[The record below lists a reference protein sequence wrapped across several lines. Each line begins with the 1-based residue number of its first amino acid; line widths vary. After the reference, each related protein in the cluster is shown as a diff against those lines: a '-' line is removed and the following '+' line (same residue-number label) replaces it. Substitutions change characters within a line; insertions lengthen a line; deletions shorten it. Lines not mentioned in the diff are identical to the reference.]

1 MTTEYSDGLT
11 SIIKSIVPVKFVF
24 SKKSKEFDRYFIY
37 KNLDNF
43 IKTFDKTNRAR
54 SAFFPDSPKINNNN
68 NNNKYVYEYDIQ
80 KTFKLLEKIKSTNKY
95 LPMSLREKNKDK
107 IIKENNIKNREYKSF
122 TRLLNNIQPSENF
135 YDRITLDPGRYDPK
149 YSLRFKRTINTYIK
163 HPNINLKKNLLNNE
177 KENFISKYEHKK
189 DKSSNINKTKEIIKN
204 KRKFTKID
212 SNSKE
217 EKKRK
222 YSLLNNYINQSSSQ
236 INLLTKHINSKK
248 HISSF
253 NKTSSSP
260 LLNINLNSRAITPKN
275 GKITLKKNLN
285 RKYNNKKIFS
295 ARIKKHN
302 FNFNLEN
309 KNEEEEINSFGPN
322 TGFLKNVISF
332 DKIRGRNK
340 NLFNI
345 REEIKSIYAPKYD
358 TIRPKMQIKEFTLRK
373 SLRSFKKYVV
383 GKIIR
388 SYHCTPNYFIFDI
401 NENKNIEG
409 DYKYIFEKKY

>member
-1 MTTEYSDGLT
+1 MTTEYSDELT

-54 SAFFPDSPKINNNN
+54 SAFFPDSPKNNNN
-68 NNNKYVYEYDIQ
+68 QNKYIYENDIQ
-80 KTFKLLEKIKSTNKY
+80 KTFKLLEKIKNTNKY
-95 LPMSLREKNKDK
+95 LPRSLREKNKDK
-107 IIKENNIKNREYKSF
+107 IMKENRENYIKNREIKNF
-122 TRLLNNIQPSENF
+122 KRLLNYIQPSENF
-135 YDRITLDPGRYDPK
+135 FDRITLDPGRYNPK
-149 YSLRFKRTINTYIK
+149 YSLRFKRTINTYFK
-163 HPNINLKKNLLNNE
+163 YPDINLKKTELNNE
-177 KENFISKYEHKK
+177 KENIISKYESKRV
-189 DKSSNINKTKEIIKN
+189 KSSDVNKSKELIKN
-204 KRKFTKID
+204 KRKFNKID
-212 SNSKE
+212 PEE

-222 YSLLNNYINQSSSQ
+222 YSLLKNYINQSSSQ
-236 INLLTKHINSKK
+236 INLITKHINSKK

-260 LLNINLNSRAITPKN
+260 FMNINLNSNALTPKTE
-275 GKITLKKNLN
+275 KITLKKNLY
-285 RKYNNKKIFS
+285 RKNNNKKVFS
-295 ARIKKHN
+295 ARIQKHN
-302 FNFNLEN
+302 FNFNIEN
-309 KNEEEEINSFGPN
+309 KNEEEKNKFSLSS
-322 TGFLKNVISF
+322 GFQKNIISF

-340 NLFNI
+340 NLFNV
-345 REEIKSIYAPKYD
+345 REEIKSTYAPKYD
-358 TIRPKMQIKEFTLRK
+358 TIRPKMQVKEFTLRK

-409 DYKYIFEKKY
+409 NYRYIFEKKY